1 MMYEVSFFHALKE
14 SSRTTM
20 STTVIVG
27 AGFAGLYTALK
38 LGSRDITIVDRRS
51 KPGGRART
59 ATEDGGVLY
68 EQGPWRVHQSHDLFI
83 KLCREFD
90 MPLEPNSSSL
100 SGGGRP
106 DGPDRLESYFDR
118 GILEKGLVDAQR
130 AENASG
136 YTGAD
141 IGPYGSYRTSSLDG
155 RFLVL
160 GGGGFEELARRM
172 AAKLAERGVSIRYGF
187 LVEDVVMEEGEYRVH
202 YRTRESPPET
212 LEVAACK
219 RLILAVPARSA
230 AHWTIARRWLRSQ
243 TSMVVSIPLHH
254 IYVQACEAGGQSSN
268 SSFHIKTGDEL
279 GQIISGDYGERY
291 FQISYTAGRVAEFW
305 NRLRLSN
312 PEKFGR
318 VLRERYEKHRER
330 HPQHLPRI
338 DWEAPVKS
346 HFWRHAV
353 HRWVPTFSGDTE
365 TLMRRSVE
373 PHPIAL
379 PNLYWVGEC
388 FSDRQGWVEG
398 ALRTSRLALRRMLS
412 RDAPALPRGVR
423 FYPDE
428 WVIVDGRV
436 LDVSLWKR
444 VHPGSSAA
452 IEKRLGTDVSRVFRH
467 IDHTDFAW
475 AMTFS
480 LQVCWV

>member
-187 LVEDVVMEEGEYRVH
+187 LVEDVVMEEGSTASIIEPERAP
-202 YRTRESPPET
+202 RNPRGRGLQTIDLGGSREECGPLDDRET
-212 LEVAACK
+212 LAEIAD
-219 RLILAVPARSA
+219 LDGGQHSSA
-230 AHWTIARRWLRSQ
+230 PHLRPGLRSWW
-243 TSMVVSIPLHH
+243 P
-254 IYVQACEAGGQSSN
+254 
-268 SSFHIKTGDEL
+268 K
-279 GQIISGDYGERY
+279 
-291 FQISYTAGRVAEFW
+291 
-305 NRLRLSN
+305 
-312 PEKFGR
+312 
-318 VLRERYEKHRER
+318 
-330 HPQHLPRI
+330 
-338 DWEAPVKS
+338 
-346 HFWRHAV
+346 
-353 HRWVPTFSGDTE
+353 
-365 TLMRRSVE
+365 
-373 PHPIAL
+373 
-379 PNLYWVGEC
+379 
-388 FSDRQGWVEG
+388 
-398 ALRTSRLALRRMLS
+398 
-412 RDAPALPRGVR
+412 
-423 FYPDE
+423 
-428 WVIVDGRV
+428 
-436 LDVSLWKR
+436 
-444 VHPGSSAA
+444 
-452 IEKRLGTDVSRVFRH
+452 
-467 IDHTDFAW
+467 
-475 AMTFS
+475 
-480 LQVCWV
+480 

>member
-1 MMYEVSFFHALKE
+1 MMYGVSFFHALKE
-14 SSRTTM
+14 SARTTM

-83 KLCREFD
+83 ELCREFD

-100 SGGGRP
+100 LGGGRP

-118 GILEKGLVDAQR
+118 GILEKGLVGAQR

-136 YTGAD
+136 YAGAD

-160 GGGGFEELARRM
+160 RGGGFEELARRM
-172 AAKLAERGVSIRYGF
+172 AAKLAERGGIHSLRISGRGCG
-187 LVEDVVMEEGEYRVH
+187 DGGREYRVH

-212 LEVAACK
+212 FEVAACK

-243 TSMVVSIPLHH
+243 TSMVGSIPCTTFTSRPAKLMAK
-254 IYVQACEAGGQSSN
+254 VATLPSTSKPGTNSGKSSRG
-268 SSFHIKTGDEL
+268 TTV
-279 GQIISGDYGERY
+279 SGTFKFPTR
-291 FQISYTAGRVAEFW
+291 RVAWQSFW
-305 NRLRLSN
+305 NRLRLSD
-312 PEKFGR
+312 PEKFRR
-318 VLRERYEKHRER
+318 VLRERYETHRER

-353 HRWVPTFSGDTE
+353 HRWVPT
-365 TLMRRSVE
+365 
-373 PHPIAL
+373 
-379 PNLYWVGEC
+379 
-388 FSDRQGWVEG
+388 
-398 ALRTSRLALRRMLS
+398 LAATPKLS
-412 RDAPALPRGVR
+412 
-423 FYPDE
+423 
-428 WVIVDGRV
+428 
-436 LDVSLWKR
+436 
-444 VHPGSSAA
+444 
-452 IEKRLGTDVSRVFRH
+452 
-467 IDHTDFAW
+467 
-475 AMTFS
+475 
-480 LQVCWV
+480 